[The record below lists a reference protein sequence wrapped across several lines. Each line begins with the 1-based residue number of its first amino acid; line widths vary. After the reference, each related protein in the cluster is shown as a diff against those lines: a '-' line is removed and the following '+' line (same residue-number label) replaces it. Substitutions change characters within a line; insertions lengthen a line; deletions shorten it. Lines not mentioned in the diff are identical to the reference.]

1 MSNRYE
7 WSVYEGFG
15 GGIRQVARYAK
26 VGNQEFFY
34 GSDLWQIQDTT
45 EAVEALVEFGFIRAV
60 GQPPNPAVE
69 SAALWD
75 ASFEKVSGDDGPNE
89 ILIKRINGRDF
100 GIGEGIFELLEINE
114 SGLSTLIR
122 WNLIEFQED
131 QDEADLD

>member
-1 MSNRYE
+1 MRNRYE

-34 GSDLWQIQDTT
+34 GSDLWQIQNTT
-45 EAVEALVEFGFIRAV
+45 EACKVLVTYGFIRAE
-60 GQPPNPAVE
+60 GQPPNPAAE

-75 ASFEKVSGDDGPNE
+75 ATFKKVSGDDGPNE
-89 ILIKRINGRDF
+89 ILLKRINGKDF
-100 GIGEGIFELLEINE
+100 GIGAGIFELLEINE
-114 SGLSTLIR
+114 SGLSTLMR

-131 QDEADLD
+131 QGEMDLD